1 MKMKKEDLIAM
12 GLSEEQAN
20 KIIEGFGTMI
30 PKSRFDEVN
39 GENKSLREQLDDRD
53 KQLKELAKNED
64 ATEGLKSEI
73 TRLQDENK
81 VATEKYS
88 AEVKQLKINSAVEL
102 ALTSAKARN
111 LTATKALL
119 DLNGVEIDKDGNV
132 IGLEDK
138 VKALVESE
146 DTKFMFDSTETV
158 ITGTTP
164 GGQPGG
170 GGSPIDTS
178 TMTYSQMVAYQQ
190 ANPEAKI

>member
-1 MKMKKEDLIAM
+1 MKKEDLIAM

-30 PKSRFDEVN
+30 PKTRFDEVN
-39 GENKSLREQLDDRD
+39 GENKSLKEQLDDRD
-53 KQLKELAKNED
+53 KQLKELAKNEEV
-64 ATEGLKSEI
+64 TEGLKAEI
-73 TRLQDENK
+73 TRLQGENK
-81 VATEKYS
+81 TATEKHS

-119 DLNGVEIDKDGNV
+119 DLNDVEIDKDGNV

-146 DTKFMFDSTETV
+146 DTKFMFASDETV

-164 GGQPGG
+164 GGNQTVEVIRLIP
-170 GGSPIDTS
+170 
-178 TMTYSQMVAYQQ
+178 QQ
-190 ANPEAKI
+190 

>member
-1 MKMKKEDLIAM
+1 MKKEDLIAM

-30 PKSRFDEVN
+30 PKSRFNEVN
-39 GENKSLREQLDDRD
+39 GENKSLKERLDDRD
-53 KQLKELAKNED
+53 KQLKELAKNEE

-81 VATEKYS
+81 VAAEKHT

-111 LTATKALL
+111 LKATKALL

-138 VKALVESE
+138 VKALAENE
-146 DTKFMFDSTETV
+146 DTKFMFASDETV

-164 GGQPGG
+164 GGQPNGG
-170 GGSPIDTS
+170 GNPVDTS
-178 TMTYSQMVAYQQ
+178 TMTYSQLVAYQE
-190 ANPEAKI
+190 ANPGAKI

>member
-1 MKMKKEDLIAM
+1 MKKEDLIAM

-39 GENKSLREQLDDRD
+39 GENKSLKEQLDDRD
-53 KQLKELAKNED
+53 KQLKELAKNEE
-64 ATEGLKSEI
+64 ATEGLKAEI
-73 TRLQDENK
+73 TRLQGENK
-81 VATEKYS
+81 TANEKHS

-146 DTKFMFDSTETV
+146 DTKFMFASDETV

-170 GGSPIDTS
+170 GGNPVDTS
-178 TMTYSQMVAYQQ
+178 KMTYSELVAYQE
-190 ANPEAKI
+190 ANPGAKI

>member
-1 MKMKKEDLIAM
+1 MKKEDLIAL

-39 GENKSLREQLDDRD
+39 GENKSLKEQLDDRD
-53 KQLKELAKNED
+53 KQLKELAKNEE

-81 VATEKYS
+81 ATTEKHS

-102 ALTSAKARN
+102 ALTSAKSRN

-119 DLNGVEIDKDGNV
+119 DLDGVEIDKDGSV

-138 VKALVESE
+138 VKALVENE
-146 DTKFMFDSTETV
+146 ETKFMFASDETV
-158 ITGTTP
+158 ITGTIP
-164 GGQPGG
+164 GGQPSGG
-170 GGSPIDTS
+170 GDPVDTS
-178 TMTYSQMVAYQQ
+178 KMTYSQLVAYQE

>member
-1 MKMKKEDLIAM
+1 MKKEDLIAM
-12 GLSEEQAN
+12 GLSEEQAD

-39 GENKSLREQLDDRD
+39 GENKSLKEQLDDRD
-53 KQLKELAKNED
+53 KQLKELAKNEE

-81 VATEKYS
+81 ATTEKHS

-102 ALTSAKARN
+102 ALTGAKARN

-132 IGLEDK
+132 VGLEDK
-138 VKALVESE
+138 VKALVENE
-146 DTKFMFDSTETV
+146 ETKFMFASDETV

-164 GGQPGG
+164 GGQPNGG
-170 GGSPIDTS
+170 GDPVDTS
-178 TMTYSQMVAYQQ
+178 KMTYSQLVAYQE
-190 ANPEAKI
+190 ANPGAKI

>member
-1 MKMKKEDLIAM
+1 MKKEDLIAM

-30 PKSRFDEVN
+30 PKTRFDEVN
-39 GENKSLREQLDDRD
+39 GENKSLKEQLDDRD
-53 KQLKELAKNED
+53 KQLKELAKNEEV
-64 ATEGLKSEI
+64 TEGLKAEI
-73 TRLQDENK
+73 TRLQGENK
-81 VATEKYS
+81 TATEKHS

-119 DLNGVEIDKDGNV
+119 DLNDVEIDKDGNV

-146 DTKFMFDSTETV
+146 DTKFMFASDETV

-164 GGQPGG
+164 GGQSNGG
-170 GGSPIDTS
+170 GNPVDTS
-178 TMTYSQMVAYQQ
+178 TMTYSQLVAYQE
-190 ANPEAKI
+190 ANPGAKI

>member
-1 MKMKKEDLIAM
+1 MKKEDLIAM

-20 KIIEGFGTMI
+20 KIIEVFGTMI

-138 VKALVESE
+138 VKALAESE
-146 DTKFMFDSTETV
+146 ETKFMFASDETI

-170 GGSPIDTS
+170 GGNPVDTS

>member
-1 MKMKKEDLIAM
+1 MKKEDLIAM
-12 GLSEEQAN
+12 GLSEEQAD

-30 PKSRFDEVN
+30 AKSRFDEVN
-39 GENKSLREQLDDRD
+39 GENKSLKEQLDDRD
-53 KQLKELAKNED
+53 KQLKELAKNEE

-81 VATEKYS
+81 ATTEKHS

-102 ALTSAKARN
+102 ALTGAKARN

-132 IGLEDK
+132 VGLDDK
-138 VKALVESE
+138 VKALVENE
-146 DTKFMFDSTETV
+146 ETKFMFASDETV

-170 GGSPIDTS
+170 GGDPVDTS
-178 TMTYSQMVAYQQ
+178 KMTYSQLVAYQE

>member
-1 MKMKKEDLIAM
+1 MKKEDLIAM

>member
-1 MKMKKEDLIAM
+1 MKKEDLIAM

-39 GENKSLREQLDDRD
+39 GENKSLKEQLDDRD
-53 KQLKELAKNED
+53 KQLKELSKNEE
-64 ATEGLKSEI
+64 ATEGLKTEI
-73 TRLQDENK
+73 ARLQDENK
-81 VATEKYS
+81 IATEKHS

-146 DTKFMFDSTETV
+146 DTKFMFASDETV

-164 GGQPGG
+164 GGQPNGG
-170 GGSPIDTS
+170 GNPVDTS
-178 TMTYSQMVAYQQ
+178 TMTYSELVAYQE
-190 ANPEAKI
+190 ANPGAKI

>member
-1 MKMKKEDLIAM
+1 MKKEDLIAM
-12 GLSEEQAN
+12 GLSEEQAD

-39 GENKSLREQLDDRD
+39 GENKSLKEQLDDRD
-53 KQLKELAKNED
+53 KQLKELAKNEE
-64 ATEGLKSEI
+64 ASEGLKSEI

-81 VATEKYS
+81 ATTEKHS

-102 ALTSAKARN
+102 ALTGAKARN

-132 IGLEDK
+132 VGLDDK
-138 VKALVESE
+138 VKALVENE
-146 DTKFMFDSTETV
+146 ETKFMFASDETV

-170 GGSPIDTS
+170 GGDPVDTS
-178 TMTYSQMVAYQQ
+178 KMTYSQLVAYQE